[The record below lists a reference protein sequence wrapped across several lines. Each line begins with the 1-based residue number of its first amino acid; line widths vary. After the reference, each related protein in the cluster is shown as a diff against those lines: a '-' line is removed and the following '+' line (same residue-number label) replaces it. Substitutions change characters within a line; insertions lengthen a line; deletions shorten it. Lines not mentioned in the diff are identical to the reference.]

1 MERQEKIILGIDP
14 GTRLMGHSVIKSDGQ
29 HFECLEMGVL
39 DLRKEADP
47 LRRLELILEEVLHII
62 DAFHPQYLSIE
73 SPFYGKNVQVMLKLG
88 RAQGMAIAAALSR
101 GIPIFEY
108 APRKAKMA
116 ITGVGA
122 ASKEQVSLILQKTL
136 QVDFEERFLD
146 ASDALAI
153 AMCHFYQLTNPL
165 SSVTAS
171 TDWKSFIESNPER
184 VR

>member
-1 MERQEKIILGIDP
+1 
-14 GTRLMGHSVIKSDGQ
+14 
-29 HFECLEMGVL
+29 
-39 DLRKEADP
+39 
-47 LRRLELILEEVLHII
+47 
-62 DAFHPQYLSIE
+62 
-73 SPFYGKNVQVMLKLG
+73 
-88 RAQGMAIAAALSR
+88 
-101 GIPIFEY
+101 
-108 APRKAKMA
+108 MA

>member
-1 MERQEKIILGIDP
+1 MGIDP
-14 GTRLMGHSVIKSDGQ
+14 GTNILGFGVILVDRRKAHYVD
-29 HFECLEMGVL
+29 MGVV
-39 DLRKEADP
+39 DLRRCKDHFVKLKVIFEQVGM
-47 LRRLELILEEVLHII
+47 LIETYSPDGL
-62 DAFHPQYLSIE
+62 AIE